1 MTALM
6 YAAQQ
11 GYDDI
16 VRILVKKEAGMKDE
30 YGKTALMKAAEN
42 GHLECV
48 KILAPLEKG
57 MKNNDGKTALYYTTH
72 SSNKECAQFLWQ
84 FPEERETK
92 DWEEIKRR
100 HNLPRV

>member
-6 YAAQQ
+6 IAAKY

-16 VRILVKKEAGMKDE
+16 VRILIEKEVGMQDKDRR
-30 YGKTALMKAAEN
+30 TALMSAAGY

-57 MKNNDGKTALYYTTH
+57 MKNKYGETALYFTTYS
-72 SSNKECAQFLWQ
+72 SSNKECA
-84 FPEERETK
+84 
-92 DWEEIKRR
+92 
-100 HNLPRV
+100 